1 MPFQAC
7 PARYARTGAVEG
19 ISESNTTTS
28 MEEMIMSTLG
38 DEVFLVLV
46 ERLEELAIQE
56 SQGFSVGPQ
65 LEAVRWLLQTR
76 PKTHDQ
82 SIRQDSPLENPPPP
96 GTLKQ

>member
-1 MPFQAC
+1 
-7 PARYARTGAVEG
+7 
-19 ISESNTTTS
+19 
-28 MEEMIMSTLG
+28 MSRLG

-46 ERLEELAIQE
+46 DRLEELAIQE

-76 PKTHDQ
+76 LKTHDQ
-82 SIRQDSPLENPPPP
+82 AIYQESLLENPPPP